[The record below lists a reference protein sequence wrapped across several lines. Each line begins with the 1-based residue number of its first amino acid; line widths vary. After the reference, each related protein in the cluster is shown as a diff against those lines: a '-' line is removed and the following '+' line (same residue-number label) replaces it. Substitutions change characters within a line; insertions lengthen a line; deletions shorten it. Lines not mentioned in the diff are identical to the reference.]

1 MHLVRLTKDCTVA
14 GKLYPKGMVFRV
26 DGNTRALNWEKEGSE
41 LINEYEDLDLI
52 KQSYDTFDSAEAT
65 EKNQQKVFGILTGFY
80 DYTPKSEK
88 LSKGQIRKSNGIV

>member
-1 MHLVRLTKDCTVA
+1 MK
-14 GKLYPKGMVFRV
+14 
-26 DGNTRALNWEKEGSE
+26 
-41 LINEYEDLDLI
+41 I

-88 LSKGQIRKSNGIV
+88 LSKGQILSGMNKACHFMKPTEWNQLILKIRNNLRNFHFG